1 MNNAPEEETHAKPRY
16 GLVLLALVIL
26 TGIEV
31 GVSYLPE
38 AIKLPILIVI
48 AIAKAAL
55 VVLWFMHLKFDKR
68 LYALVFL
75 IGLVLILPELL
86 ILIVGQPLH

>member
-1 MNNAPEEETHAKPRY
+1 MNNAPEEETHPKPRY
-16 GLVLLALVIL
+16 ALVLVALVIL
-26 TGIEV
+26 TAAEV
-31 GVSYLPE
+31 GISYLPE
-38 AIKLPILIVI
+38 AIKLPFLIVI

-86 ILIVGQPLH
+86 VLIVGQPLH